1 MVMVKGQF
9 INLLGAELY
18 YEIVG
23 ESTRISVNSIT

>member
-1 MVMVKGQF
+1 MVMAKGQF

-23 ESTRISVNSIT
+23 ESIPVLMLHG